1 MTSPLLGHWAVQM
14 RTPVGSIA
22 ADMTFDETP
31 DGFTGSAAGKSE
43 TVPLRN
49 IRIEVSGDAPH
60 VTWQQSI
67 TKPLR
72 LDLEFDVTLEGDEMF
87 GHSRAGRLPKS
98 TVTGTRVRDG
108 GVTP

>member
-1 MTSPLLGHWAVQM
+1 MSSPLLGHWAVQM

-22 ADMTFDETP
+22 AAMTFDETV
-31 DGFTGSAAGKSE
+31 DGFAGSAAGKSE

-49 IRIEVSGDAPH
+49 IRIEASGDTHH

-72 LDLEFDVTLEGDEMF
+72 LNLEFDVTIEDDEMF

-98 TVTGTRVRDG
+98 TVIGARIRDV